1 MYWSFCSCFSAN
13 FLARTLSCWAWWD
26 GGEKERL
33 GATFTG
39 DSTLPLAV
47 AVASSLRDPAS
58 SSRLKLL
65 LKGFV
70 EPGESSSH
78 KEDRPGERWSWPCNE
93 SRRTSPSSATSSN
106 VWLLGVA
113 LPKEVSGDVDCSWI
127 RSSRDNL

>member
-13 FLARTLSCWAWWD
+13 FLASTLSCWAWWD
-26 GGEKERL
+26 GGEKERFEPRL
-33 GATFTG
+33 TG

-47 AVASSLRDPAS
+47 AAVSSLRDPAS

-78 KEDRPGERWSWPCNE
+78 KEDTPGER
-93 SRRTSPSSATSSN
+93 
-106 VWLLGVA
+106 
-113 LPKEVSGDVDCSWI
+113 
-127 RSSRDNL
+127 